1 MSDYATIQ
9 QINSEFSRMNANAA
23 DSHST
28 DGSSFCDRLNQLGSE
43 DEMSTGSG
51 GGIGGGGQMS
61 PRMRRAI
68 KQINNNQT
76 ASYSSTR
83 NHSPRSLTIET
94 TTKLRAGVAT
104 SRSSNRN
111 SANLSTNLQEE
122 LLRLINPDTMESTST
137 STSTS
142 IGSGGSEQRLTKDC
156 VKAHSKEN
164 LTSCLSIHKIQPDI
178 NLR

>member
-1 MSDYATIQ
+1 MLVLPYLFAFQVSDYATIQ
-9 QINSEFSRMNANAA
+9 QINSEFSRLNANT
-23 DSHST
+23 DTHST
-28 DGSSFCDRLNQLGSE
+28 DSSSFCDRINQLGSE
-43 DEMSTGSG
+43 DELSTGSG
-51 GGIGGGGQMS
+51 NMS

-94 TTKLRAGVAT
+94 KLRAGVT

-122 LLRLINPDTMESTST
+122 LLRLINPDTMEST
-137 STSTS
+137 
-142 IGSGGSEQRLTKDC
+142 GSEQRLTKDC

-164 LTSCLSIHKIQPDI
+164 LSSCLSVHKIQPDI